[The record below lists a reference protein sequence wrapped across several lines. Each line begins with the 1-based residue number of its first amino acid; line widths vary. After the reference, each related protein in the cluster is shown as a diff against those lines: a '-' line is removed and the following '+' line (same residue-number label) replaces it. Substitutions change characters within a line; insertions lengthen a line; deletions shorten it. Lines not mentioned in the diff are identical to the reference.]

1 MNPPGAVT
9 ISVGPVEIVAV
20 LLPADTETLTNVI
33 VPVGCVAAAVLLLM
47 FMAGILL
54 TVVCV
59 LVVAV
64 PLEAIVPV
72 ALLLI
77 VVSLEDGPEVVI
89 IDPVVAKDILVNVSV
104 LVVVPMAVDLNIV
117 VVFKSVPV
125 AENIVVAM
133 EVAMVPVTVVARV
146 VDVLLLAPGSTGA
159 TIEEVLVVLSV
170 DAGTVDPVFEITVV
184 LTGELVTVCGIV
196 DDVKE
201 LVAFVA
207 LIGIAESGVDPVIVE
222 FVKVVEP
229 DVRDIIVLLGVDML
243 DVVD

>member
-59 LVVAV
+59 LVVAM

-89 IDPVVAKDILVNVSV
+89 IDPVVAKDILVNVSI
-104 LVVVPMAVDLNIV
+104 LIMVPMAVDPNIV

-133 EVAMVPVTVVARV
+133 EVAMVSETVVARV
-146 VDVLLLAPGSTGA
+146 VDVLLLAPVSTGA

-170 DAGTVDPVFEITVV
+170 DAGTVDPVFETTVV
-184 LTGELVTVCGIV
+184 LAGELVKVCGIV

-201 LVAFVA
+201 LFAFVA
-207 LIGIAESGVDPVIVE
+207 LIGIVESGVDPVIVE

-229 DVRDIIVLLGVDML
+229 AVRDIIVLLGVDML